1 MGLSRLA
8 KACQECPF
16 KDSCENKRMEAL
28 AYLPMAAQASNEIGM
43 SASMPLMRE
52 TMTIMIQGNPT
63 VVYKDDI
70 QKEIE
75 RHLGLYPSLL
85 KELC

>member
-28 AYLPMAAQASNEIGM
+28 AYLPMAAQASNEIGT

-52 TMTIMIQGNPT
+52 TMTIMI
-63 VVYKDDI
+63 
-70 QKEIE
+70 
-75 RHLGLYPSLL
+75 
-85 KELC
+85 